1 MNDIILI
8 IVGVILLLAVAFVQS
23 RRHAPHKSKIKRLN
37 GEDLPPP

>member
-1 MNDIILI
+1 MKDILF
-8 IVGVILLLAVAFVQS
+8 IVGGLLLLLAVGFVQS